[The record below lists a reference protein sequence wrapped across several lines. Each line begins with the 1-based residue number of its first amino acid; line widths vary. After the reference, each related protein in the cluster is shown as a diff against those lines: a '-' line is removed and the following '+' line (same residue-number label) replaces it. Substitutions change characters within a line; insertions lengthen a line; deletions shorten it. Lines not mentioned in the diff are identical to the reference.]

1 MLRKLVLIS
10 LLAVIFFSNTWAAEK
25 VSITAMPT
33 WLYKV
38 NPNLDRKPETRNISN
53 GFYLELMDE
62 QVNIPLQTEYT
73 HLIRHIVNESGV
85 ENGSEVS
92 VSFSPEYQ
100 KVIFHKV
107 AIWRDGKMINQL
119 TQGAIQVVQEE
130 TEAANLQYNGMKR
143 AFIILKDVRK
153 DDRIEA
159 SYSVMG
165 FNPVFAN
172 RFDNSYYFTSATA
185 LCNYFLTLIA
195 PASTKLNFKYFNKAP
210 EPTQTSEGATTIYH
224 WNNPATQLWESEGDV
239 PGWYVTVP
247 YVSVTE
253 YSNWSEVVNW
263 GLKTFN
269 NYQYNFSP
277 ALNAKITD
285 WYKQAKGYNDDF
297 ASLALRFVQ
306 DQVRYLG
313 LEIGENSHRPHAP
326 EDVFKNRFGDC
337 KDKALLY
344 SSILQKGG
352 IKAYVALVNTSLR
365 NKLLDATPAPGH
377 FDHAIVAIERS
388 AGTYIFVDPTYT
400 HQGGAL
406 VNTYVPP
413 YGQALILREG
423 MNALTA
429 VELATEPTTTI
440 NETFWVGK
448 KGEKTNLVVECE
460 YKGGMADDVRTSIAE
475 NSVRENEK
483 SSLDFYASNYQNIK
497 QEKDWVIKDDSD
509 RNTISITKTYV
520 IPSIW
525 KTEKDTDKFS
535 VWSRRIYGQLP
546 DPTGLTKDAP
556 LALSYPVD
564 ITNTITINFPED
576 WDLTAD
582 EFRIKNDA
590 FEFWFSPNIVGNRVT
605 LTYHL
610 KTLKDHISVEELD
623 KYKED
628 YKKIVKELEYEF
640 YSHSMGSS
648 SSSRT
653 QIRKTDPSKGISNS
667 QMAMML
673 IIGVGIFFTI
683 RHFTNK

>member
-1 MLRKLVLIS
+1 MLRKLFLIS
-10 LLAVIFFSNTWAAEK
+10 LFASCLCVCVRAAEK

-33 WLYKV
+33 WLYKT
-38 NPNLDRKPETRNISN
+38 NPSLDKKPEARDISN
-53 GFYLELMDE
+53 GYYLELMDE

-85 ENGSEVS
+85 ENASEVS

-107 AIWRDGKMINQL
+107 AVWRDGKMINQL

-130 TEAANLQYNGMKR
+130 TASASLQYNGTKR

-153 DDRIEA
+153 DDRVEV
-159 SYSVMG
+159 SYSVTG
-165 FNPVFAN
+165 FNPVFGS
-172 RFDNSYYFTSATA
+172 RFDNSYYFTSSTA

-195 PASTKLNFKYFNKAP
+195 PASTKLNFKYFNQAVA
-210 EPTQTSEGATTIYH
+210 PTQITEGATTVYH
-224 WNNPATQLWESEGDV
+224 WNNPATKLWESEGDI
-239 PGWYVTVP
+239 PDWYITVP

-253 YSNWSEVVNW
+253 YGNWNEVVRW

-269 NYQYNFSP
+269 NYQYTFSP

-313 LEIGENSHRPHAP
+313 LEIGENSHKPHAP

-337 KDKALLY
+337 KDKSLLY
-344 SSILQKGG
+344 SSILQKAGM
-352 IKAYVALVNTSLR
+352 KAYVALVNTSMR

-406 VNTYVPP
+406 INTYVPA
-413 YGQALILREG
+413 YGQALILRDG
-423 MNALTA
+423 INALTA
-429 VELATEPTTTI
+429 IEPSEVSASRIT
-440 NETFWVGK
+440 ETFWVSK
-448 KGEKTNLVVECE
+448 KGEKSNLEVECE
-460 YKGGMADDVRTSIAE
+460 YKGGMADDVRSSFAE
-475 NSVRENEK
+475 NSIRDLEK
-483 SSLDFYASNYQNIK
+483 SSLQYYASTYESILQDKNWQ
-497 QEKDWVIKDDSD
+497 IKDDSD
-509 RNTISITKTYV
+509 ANSVSVTKTYA
-520 IPSIW
+520 IPTIW
-525 KTEKDTDKFS
+525 KSESGADKFS
-535 VWSRRIYGQLP
+535 VLGRRIYEQLP
-546 DPTGLTKDAP
+546 NPKGLAKGAP

-564 ITNTITINFPED
+564 ITNTIAINFYED
-576 WDLTAD
+576 WALDANELH
-582 EFRIKNDA
+582 IKNDA
-590 FEFWFSPNIVGNRVT
+590 FEFDFNPEIIGSRVV

-610 KTLKDHISVEELD
+610 KTFKDHISPEALD

-628 YKKIVKELEYEF
+628 YKKMVDNLEYEF
-640 YSHSMGSS
+640 SYDNGNGK
-648 SSSRT
+648 T
-653 QIRKTDPSKGISNS
+653 QLRKSDPTKSLSNK

-673 IIGVGIFFTI
+673 VIGVGIFLTI
-683 RHFTNK
+683 RHFLNK